1 MAAIGL
7 GWVPGMSLA
16 RRVLV
21 PACALTALLA
31 LAAPVGAAGLD
42 DASDQWLPRSD
53 GTEWVYQWS
62 NSSYSSTPRRELY
75 RVEGRRGTSFS
86 LRWEEPDP
94 PAGMAPSAGK
104 IDFMHTD
111 AGLISVNWQSTPP
124 PSEFPILCASA
135 TACGNS
141 LAGTLYMLIWGN
153 RSPVLAEPLVNGS
166 RWNSLGGAGNDVAS
180 TNSYRGR
187 SKVVV
192 PAFPEGVRAAK
203 VESEITQAGAIGD
216 PFGSGVRTVHWV
228 RGVGP
233 VKIVF
238 RHAGGELST
247 AELVRTT
254 LAPLPLPP
262 ADNLLPLNR
271 GDRGSFR
278 WRNSRHMRRWS
289 KQRFQVA
296 EVVNNTARVDIE
308 HVSGPIKVAGSYT
321 FATRLSG
328 VTNLSAFTRAA
339 TRAELPPL
347 GPRRLPADRRRRFF
361 TPFDLMTF
369 GFNPVLPAYPAGGE
383 SWRSSRGSR
392 DWRVFGVTGRS
403 KVAGARRVRTPA
415 GRFRAIVVKSRL
427 TQKGFR
433 FGSGRRTMWFAPQRG
448 LVKLRFRHGDGSVS
462 TVERVR

>member
-1 MAAIGL
+1 MRLA
-7 GWVPGMSLA
+7 LA
-16 RRVLV
+16 RRVLAV
-21 PACALTALLA
+21 SCALTALFLP
-31 LAAPVGAAGLD
+31 AAPVGAAGLD
-42 DASDQWLPRSD
+42 DPSDQWLPRSD
-53 GTEWVYQWS
+53 GAEWLYQWS
-62 NSSYSSTPRRELY
+62 SSEYSPTPRQELY
-75 RVEGRRGTSFS
+75 KLESRRGTSFRLS
-86 LRWEEPDP
+86 WEEPA
-94 PAGMAPSAGK
+94 PAPGTTPSNGA

-111 AGLISVNWQSTPP
+111 AGLVNLNYQSTPP
-124 PSEFPILCASA
+124 PPEFPILCPNASG
-135 TACGNS
+135 CGNS
-141 LAGTLYMLIWGN
+141 LAGSLYLLIWGT
-153 RSPVLAEPLVNGS
+153 RSPVLAEPLVNGT

-180 TNSYRGR
+180 ANSYRGR

-192 PAFPEGVRAAK
+192 PAFPEGVPTAK

-216 PFGSGVRTVHWV
+216 PYGSGVRTVHWV

-238 RHAGGELST
+238 RHAGGELSK

-254 LAPLPLPP
+254 LEPLPLPP

-278 WRNSRHMRRWS
+278 WRNSRHMRSWS
-289 KQRFQVA
+289 KQRFEVA
-296 EVVNNTARVDIE
+296 EVVNNTARVDVE

-339 TRAELPPL
+339 TRAKLPPL
-347 GPRRLPADRRRRFF
+347 GPRGLPPDRRRRFF
-361 TPFDLMTF
+361 TPFDLMAF
-369 GFNPVLPAYPAGGE
+369 GFNPVVPVHAARGE

-392 DWRVFGVTGRS
+392 DWRVFGVEGRS
-403 KVAGARRVRTPA
+403 KVVGARRVRTPA
-415 GRFRAIVVKSRL
+415 GRFRAIVIKSRL

-448 LVKLRFRHGDGSVS
+448 LVKLTFRHADGSVS
-462 TVERVR
+462 TVERLR